1 MAPSPEVL
9 RVSTYPLPHLPEV
22 PIGAQF
28 ISNLGPEW
36 TESCHSKEGFQLS
49 KGNRKGSKGNQQR
62 EEKSKGIAP
71 CILLTCICV
80 YNNALMPN
88 VDNNLNCV

>member
-1 MAPSPEVL
+1 MD
-9 RVSTYPLPHLPEV
+9 
-22 PIGAQF
+22 G
-28 ISNLGPEW
+28 
-36 TESCHSKEGFQLS
+36 SCHSKEGFQVS
-49 KGNRKGSKGNQQR
+49 ERGIEKGARGGKGSKGNQQG
-62 EEKSKGIAP
+62 EEKSKGIVT